1 MATAMDMSDTAKSMD
16 TGNMVDMGDS
26 QMSMTFFFSST
37 TSLFS
42 KAWTPTNSAE
52 YAGTCIFLVVLAVI
66 MRFMLALKPVLEK
79 SIWNAVVGS
88 RGQLIP
94 NDEAGYQKGDMAT
107 RPPLMRVY
115 GDMRRRWAAWRFKT
129 SLSRASF
136 ELSLATIGY
145 LLMLAVMTMNVGYFL
160 AVLGGL
166 FLGTFIVGD
175 LAADNSLYQDHH
187 C

>member
-1 MATAMDMSDTAKSMD
+1 MDNMDMTMD
-16 TGNMVDMGDS
+16 TSNESANMGMGGVDGS
-26 QMSMTFFFSST
+26 QMVMTFFVSST

-42 KAWTPTNSAE
+42 KSWTPKTSE
-52 YAGTCIFLVVLAVI
+52 QYAGTCIFLITLAVI
-66 MRFMLALKPVLEK
+66 MRVMLALKPILEK
-79 SIWNAVVGS
+79 SLWNATAGLD
-88 RGQLIP
+88 GELIP
-94 NDEAGYQKGDMAT
+94 DDETCCQKEDI
-107 RPPLMRVY
+107 RVQSRVKRVY
-115 GDMRRRWAAWRFKT
+115 GAVRRRWTAWRFRT
-129 SLSRASF
+129 SLGRAIF
-136 ELSLATIGY
+136 ELLLASVGY

>member
-1 MATAMDMSDTAKSMD
+1 MATAMDMSDTPTTM
-16 TGNMVDMGDS
+16 DMGEMDDS
-26 QMSMTFFFSST
+26 PMVMTFFVSST

-42 KAWTPTNSAE
+42 KAWTPTTSAQ
-52 YAGTCIFLVVLAVI
+52 YAGTCIFLVVLAVF

-79 SIWNAVVGS
+79 SLWNTAVGP
-88 RGQLIP
+88 GGELIP
-94 NDEAGYQKGDMAT
+94 DEEAGYQKEDTTT
-107 RPPLMRVY
+107 RSPLRRVY
-115 GDMRRRWAAWRFKT
+115 GDIRKRWAAWRLKT

>member
-1 MATAMDMSDTAKSMD
+1 MSKSNTSTDMDMETMD
-16 TGNMVDMGDS
+16 GTPMV
-26 QMSMTFFFSST
+26 MTFFSSST

-42 KAWTPTNSAE
+42 KAWTPTTAVE
-52 YAGTCIFLVVLAVI
+52 YAGTCIFLIILAVI
-66 MRFMLALKPVLEK
+66 MRAMLALKPVLEK
-79 SIWNAVVGS
+79 SLWNPMVDREGV
-88 RGQLIP
+88 LIP
-94 NDEAGYQKGDMAT
+94 DDDTGCCKEEIMPQQSAK
-107 RPPLMRVY
+107 RVY
-115 GDMRRRWAAWRFKT
+115 GAVRRRWSIWRLRT
-129 SLSRASF
+129 SLGRAAF
-136 ELSLATIGY
+136 ELLLAMVGY

>member
-1 MATAMDMSDTAKSMD
+1 MDMNMSDASTGMEMGEMD
-16 TGNMVDMGDS
+16 DS
-26 QMSMTFFFSST
+26 QMVMTFFSSST

-42 KAWTPTNSAE
+42 KSWKPTSSSE
-52 YAGTCIFLVVLAVI
+52 YAGTCVFLIVLAVI
-66 MRFMLALKPVLEK
+66 MRLMLALKPILEK
-79 SIWNAVVGS
+79 SLWNTAV
-88 RGQLIP
+88 RPERELIP
-94 NDEAGYQKGDMAT
+94 EDENGYQKDEMTA
-107 RPPLMRVY
+107 RPPVKRVH
-115 GDMRRRWAAWRFKT
+115 DAVRRRWAAWRFKT
-129 SLSRASF
+129 SLSRAFF
-136 ELSLATIGY
+136 ELLLATVGY

>member
-1 MATAMDMSDTAKSMD
+1 
-16 TGNMVDMGDS
+16 
-26 QMSMTFFFSST
+26 
-37 TSLFS
+37 
-42 KAWTPTNSAE
+42 
-52 YAGTCIFLVVLAVI
+52 
-66 MRFMLALKPVLEK
+66 MRAMLAMKPILEMTL
-79 SIWNAVVGS
+79 WNGAVGH
-88 RGQLIP
+88 RGELIP
-94 NDEAGYQKGDMAT
+94 DDEAGYHKDVTAQ
-107 RPPLMRVY
+107 PPAKRMCSVVRK
-115 GDMRRRWAAWRFKT
+115 RWVAWRFTT

-136 ELSLATIGY
+136 ELALATVGY